1 MSKVNYNIK
10 EGLSE
15 KQIRQMYERALEII
29 EEIGL
34 EVSHKGILQTLSQK
48 KGVKIEKS
56 RVKFESWLVD
66 KYVMSQSYPM
76 NEFSNGYKIVS
87 GAYEQ
92 NVIDLDT

>member
-76 NEFSNGYKIVS
+76 
-87 GAYEQ
+87 
-92 NVIDLDT
+92 

>member
-1 MSKVNYNIK
+1 MSKVNYHIK

-48 KGVKIEKS
+48 EGVKIEKS
-56 RVKFESWLVD
+56 RVKFESWFVD

-76 NEFSNGYKIVS
+76 NEFSN
-87 GAYEQ
+87 
-92 NVIDLDT
+92 D